1 MRWKVDQ
8 FQIPVPVRQ
17 PKARIPHNKGRTLSG
32 AEIKLARE
40 QAADGWTNQKI
51 ALYHGVSIN
60 QIKPICL
67 GIKRR
72 PSGR

>member
-1 MRWKVDQ
+1 MKWKTDQ
-8 FQIPVPVRQ
+8 FRVPILAQ
-17 PKARIPHNKGRTLSG
+17 KPKTRIPHNKGRTLSA

-40 QAADGWTNQKI
+40 QAADGWTNKKI
-51 ALYHGVSIN
+51 AVHHGVSIN

-72 PSGR
+72 HQT